1 MDDVRRWLTGLG
13 LSKYAETFVDNEVD
27 FQVLPQLTEQDLEKL
42 GIPLGHRKK
51 LLQAIACLSAADHG
65 DAITSTSVTGAP
77 KAVSRAERRQLTVM
91 FCDLAE
97 STALSVRFDPEDLR
111 EVIRRY
117 QDCCTHII
125 TRFDGY
131 ISRFMG
137 DGLLV
142 FFGYPRADEYDAENA
157 VHAGLEIVDSV
168 RRIELGPNIHLR
180 ARIGI
185 ATGEVVVGDLIGE
198 GASEE
203 EAAVGETP
211 NLAARLQGLA
221 EPDSVVIAD
230 ATRVLVGELFEYTD
244 LGLQGLKGF
253 EKPTQ
258 AWRVQGK
265 RAVESRFE
273 ATRAATRLK
282 SLIGRDEE
290 IEVLRRRWRQAQAG
304 EGQIVLL
311 VGEPGIGKSH
321 LVHSFREQMA
331 GTPQILLRYYCS
343 PYHQNS
349 VLFPI
354 ISQLERAARFARN
367 DPQSVKFDKLAAML
381 GQFSEN
387 VSEVAPLVAVLLSPS
402 TEQRHG
408 PPNVAPQRQK
418 DRALEALEAQLTAL
432 AARQPLVVIFEDL
445 HWSDPTTLEFLER
458 LVDRVQTL
466 PALFLITYRP
476 EISLPWSDSPH
487 VTTLTL
493 NRLGRSKCRA
503 LVAELTGGKPL
514 PAAVL
519 EQVVSHSDGVP
530 LFAEELTKMVLEA
543 GFLRDRGNHY
553 ALDGPL
559 PPLAVPTTLKDS
571 LMARLDRLG
580 PVKEVAQVGAVI
592 GRQFAHRLLAAL
604 SPLKEAA
611 LRDALHQLTAAELIY
626 RRGTPPDASYIF
638 KHALV
643 QDAAYRSL
651 LKSNR
656 ENLHL
661 RIAKMLEQDS
671 DLHLEVTP
679 ELLAHHYSEGG
690 APLEAIRHW
699 RRAAEQALTQSAP
712 VEAINH
718 VRHALESLKRLPDGP
733 ERMQLELQLATELG
747 AALRAIRGYAAPE
760 VEDIYRKARELCAHM
775 ENAPEQ
781 FNVEWALM
789 QLFLVRGD
797 LVRTSELSRSLL
809 NHAQRSEDRG
819 LLLDAHLANGMAL
832 FHLGDFAAARDHLQ
846 QGVALYQ
853 PDTDRPHLLTHGQNP
868 GVFCL
873 SYLAW
878 TLWFLGYP
886 DQAKAR
892 VEEAVA
898 TAVRKAHT
906 FSHVSAL
913 CFAARV
919 YQCRRDYL
927 QVKQIAKE
935 MIELARDRGFAYYEA
950 QGVIQQGWALAVMD
964 GEESGIRQMHDG
976 LSALQKTGTVL
987 GLRGFLVQLAEGYH
1001 RLGID
1006 KHAVSALDEAEHQ
1019 ARELGT
1025 HCWDAEIARLRGE
1038 LLAAGSGAGQC
1049 EAASAFDAGLN
1060 IARRQEARSL
1070 ELRTA
1075 ISYARLLRQHG
1086 RHEEARH
1093 LLADSLQGF
1102 VEGGETADLREAH
1115 ALIEA

>member
-1 MDDVRRWLTGLG
+1 MDDVGRWLTGLG
-13 LSKYAETFVDNEVD
+13 LGKYAKTFADNEVD

-51 LLQAIACLSAADHG
+51 LLQAIACLGDTVTTAHVSRASKAA
-65 DAITSTSVTGAP
+65 A
-77 KAVSRAERRQLTVM
+77 RAERRHLTVM
-91 FCDLAE
+91 FCDLAD

-117 QDCCTHII
+117 QGCCTHII
-125 TRFDGY
+125 KRFKGY

-142 FFGYPRADEYDAENA
+142 FFGYPQADEYDAEHA
-157 VHAGLEIVDSV
+157 VHAGLEIVESV
-168 RRIELGPNIHLR
+168 PKIELGRDIHLR

-230 ATRVLVGELFEYTD
+230 ATRALVGELFEYAD
-244 LGLQGLKGF
+244 LGRQNLKGF
-253 EKPTQ
+253 DKPVQ

-273 ATRAATRLK
+273 ATRAATRLS

-290 IEVLRRRWRQAQAG
+290 MELLRRRWRQAQAG
-304 EGQIVLL
+304 EGQVVLL

-321 LVHSFREQMA
+321 LVHSFREQVA

-349 VLFPI
+349 ALFPVI
-354 ISQLERAARFARN
+354 NQLERAARLAHN
-367 DPQSVKFDKLAAML
+367 DPQSVKLDKLVALL
-381 GQFSEN
+381 GPSSQN
-387 VSEVAPLVAVLLSPS
+387 VSEVAPLFAVLLSPS
-402 TEQRHG
+402 TDPRHG
-408 PPNVAPQRQK
+408 PPTVTAKRHK
-418 DRALEALEAQLTAL
+418 DRTLEALETQLTGL
-432 AARQPLVVIFEDL
+432 ATRQPLVVIFEDL
-445 HWSDPTTLEFLER
+445 HWSDPTTLELLER
-458 LVDRVQTL
+458 LVDRAQTL

-487 VTTLTL
+487 VTTLIL
-493 NRLGRSKCRA
+493 NRLGRSECRA
-503 LVAELTGGKPL
+503 LVGGLTGGKPL

-519 EQVVSHSDGVP
+519 GQIVSHSDGIP

-543 GFLRDRGNHY
+543 GFLQDRGDHY
-553 ALDGPL
+553 ALDGQL

-580 PVKEVAQVGAVI
+580 PVKEVAQIGAVI
-592 GRQFAHRLLAAL
+592 GRQFVYRLLAAL
-604 SPLKEAA
+604 SPLNEAA
-611 LRDALHQLTAAELIY
+611 LHDALGQLTAAELIY
-626 RRGTPPDASYIF
+626 RRGTPPDASYTF

-643 QDAAYRSL
+643 QDAAYQSL
-651 LKSNR
+651 LRSNR
-656 ENLHL
+656 ENIHQ
-661 RIAKMLEQDS
+661 RIAKKLEQDS
-671 DLHLEVTP
+671 DLQPGVTP

-718 VRHALESLKRLPDGP
+718 VRHALESLKRLPDSP

-781 FNVEWALM
+781 FKVEWALM

-809 NHAQRSEDRG
+809 SHAERSKDQG

-832 FHLGDFAAARDHLQ
+832 FHLGDFAVARDHLQ
-846 QGVALYQ
+846 KGVAVSQ
-853 PDTDRPHLLTHGQNP
+853 PHADKPHLFTHGQDP

-886 DQAKAR
+886 DQAKQR

-919 YQCRRDYL
+919 YQCRRDYA
-927 QVKQIAKE
+927 QVKRIAQE

-950 QGVIQQGWALAVMD
+950 QGVIQHGWALAVMD
-964 GEESGIRQMHDG
+964 GEESGIKQMHEG
-976 LSALQKTGTVL
+976 LSALKKTGTVL
-987 GLRGFLVQLAEGYH
+987 GLRGFLLQLAEGYH
-1001 RLGID
+1001 RLGTD
-1006 KHAVSALDEAEHQ
+1006 KQAVSALDEAEHQ
-1019 ARELGT
+1019 EREMGT

-1038 LLAAGSGAGQC
+1038 LLAAGSSAEQG
-1049 EAASAFDAGLN
+1049 EAATAFDAGLN
-1060 IARRQEARSL
+1060 IARRQGARSL

-1075 ISYARLLRQHG
+1075 VSYARLLGQQG
-1086 RHEEARH
+1086 RHEEVKR
-1093 LLADSLQGF
+1093 LLTDRLKGF
-1102 VEGGETADLREAH
+1102 VEGRETVDLREAH
-1115 ALIEA
+1115 ALLST